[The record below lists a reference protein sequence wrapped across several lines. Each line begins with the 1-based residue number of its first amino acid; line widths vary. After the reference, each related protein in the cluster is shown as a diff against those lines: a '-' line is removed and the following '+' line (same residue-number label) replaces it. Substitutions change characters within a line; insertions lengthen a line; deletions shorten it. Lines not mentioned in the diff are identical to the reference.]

1 MLEGREAAAQN
12 GAKSVGEAQDGRLAL
27 LSIADLTAIRNLI
40 RGGSVID
47 WHRLYFA
54 DREQVDQ
61 FLRIHE
67 FDPGSAPDMAR
78 LEALREQAVDYLEH
92 HLGFHIAEEIAE
104 RIPARDLLLVA
115 SQNGKRRTHACVV
128 LKVMHVLQHLAG
140 RELVNRLSVSADQIF
155 HASKTKSC
163 APWRK

>member
-1 MLEGREAAAQN
+1 
-12 GAKSVGEAQDGRLAL
+12 
-27 LSIADLTAIRNLI
+27 
-40 RGGSVID
+40 
-47 WHRLYFA
+47 
-54 DREQVDQ
+54 
-61 FLRIHE
+61 
-67 FDPGSAPDMAR
+67 
-78 LEALREQAVDYLEH
+78 VDYLEH

-155 HASKTKSC
+155 HAVEDKVLRTVEEMKARAAPSWSSSGAARSRTASSPSFWPNATTSQRMSTTSC
-163 APWRK
+163 ASA